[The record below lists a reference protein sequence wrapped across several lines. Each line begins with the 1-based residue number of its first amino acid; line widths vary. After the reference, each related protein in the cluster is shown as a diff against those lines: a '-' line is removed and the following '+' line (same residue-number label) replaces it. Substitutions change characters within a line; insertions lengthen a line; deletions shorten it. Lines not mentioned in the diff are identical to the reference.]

1 MTARTRRVAM
11 KSPVM
16 KRNDDAAERNR
27 KVFSESGLLCLNLMS
42 SPGAGKTTLLERLA
56 EKLGDRLAVIEGDVQ
71 TRRDAERIEKAGA
84 YAYQIE
90 TGGSCHLDAVAVGT
104 ALNGM
109 KPFPKT
115 WEFLVIENV
124 GNLIC
129 PSGFYLGEHLTAGM
143 LSLPEGDDKVLKY
156 PGLFSKIDL
165 FLLNKMDLLEN
176 LRFDPDRAEEE
187 CRSLNPDVSVLRLSA
202 ETSLG
207 IDGLVSYLEERRA
220 EILR

>member
-1 MTARTRRVAM
+1 M